1 MKSFLFCCLV
11 VFFVSCSDG
20 TTTTTTTDSN
30 GSSNAVTP
38 LENVNGNIPDTIN
51 SVTPGTVKKGVDSSY
66 AKDSTVKDSLRK

>member
-1 MKSFLFCCLV
+1 MKSFLFFCLV
-11 VFFVSCSDG
+11 FFFVSCSDG

-51 SVTPGTVKKGVDSSY
+51 SVTPGTVKKGIDSTY
-66 AKDSTVKDSLRK
+66 AKDSTARDSTKK

>member
-20 TTTTTTTDSN
+20 TTTTTDSN

-51 SVTPGTVKKGVDSSY
+51 SVTQGTVKKGVDSSY
-66 AKDSTVKDSLRK
+66 ARDSTVKDSLRK